1 MKTASER
8 MNSLLVLYDM
18 YTTFFPKALDGL
30 SDQDAQ
36 NRLHTKANHIAWITG
51 SLVQERYTL
60 AGILGT
66 KLQQSAHEL
75 FKDHQGIQ
83 DETTYPSLETFQ
95 QDWDKISPILKDLLM
110 KVSDEKLDSIFEM
123 MPGYKMSIY
132 ELISFTTYREASC
145 IGQIALWRRLLG
157 HPGMKYD

>member
-1 MKTASER
+1 MKTASDR

-18 YTTFFPKALDGL
+18 YTTFFTKALDGI
-30 SDQDAQ
+30 SHQDAQ
-36 NRLHTKANHIAWITG
+36 NRLHTKANHMAWITG

-83 DETTYPSLETFQ
+83 DEITYPSLETFQ

-110 KVSDEKLDSIFEM
+110 KVSDEKLDTIFEM

-132 ELISFTTYREASC
+132 DLISFTTYREASC
-145 IGQIALWRRLLG
+145 IGQLTLWRRLLG
-157 HPGMKYD
+157 YPGMKYD

>member
-1 MKTASER
+1 MKTASDR

-30 SDQDAQ
+30 SAQDAQ

-51 SLVQERYTL
+51 SLVQERYVL

-66 KLQQSAHEL
+66 TLQPTAHEL
-75 FKDHQGIQ
+75 FKDHQGIK
-83 DETTYPSLETFQ
+83 DEVTYPALETFQ
-95 QDWDKISPILKDLLM
+95 QDWNKISPVLKELLVN
-110 KVSDEKLDSIFEM
+110 VSDEKLDSIFEM

-132 ELISFTTYREASC
+132 DLISFTTYREASC

>member
-1 MKTASER
+1 MKTASDR

-18 YTTFFPKALDGL
+18 YTTFFPKALDGI
-30 SDQDAQ
+30 SAQDAQ
-36 NRLHTKANHIAWITG
+36 NRLGTKANHIAWITG
-51 SLVQERYTL
+51 SLVQERYEL

-66 KLQQSAHEL
+66 KLQQTAHNL

-83 DETTYPSLETFQ
+83 DEVTYPSLETYQ
-95 QDWDKISPILKDLLM
+95 QDWDKISSVLKDLLL

-132 ELISFTTYREASC
+132 DLISFTTYREASC

-157 HPGMKYD
+157 YPGLKYD